1 MSFEILSGVREGFTL
16 STILFNYIIDWIL
29 GQALQD
35 YAGVPVGANVHV
47 SELAYA
53 GNGLNLSNREIQ
65 GLL

>member
-35 YAGVPVGANVHV
+35 YAGVPVVANVHV

-53 GNGLNLSNREIQ
+53 GNALNLSNREIQ